1 MTNLTLTMSVA
12 LLVAGTSLAM
22 AKGNP
27 GQHFF
32 ESWDLDENG
41 EVTLAELSE
50 RRDTVFVSFDA
61 DDNGILSA
69 EEFKLLDEAR
79 ANHHESEGAGN
90 GRGKGGGGE
99 MMELSTNDTDANG
112 EVSHEE
118 FMAQTQ
124 AMLTA
129 LDKNADGLVTPADF
143 KKH

>member
-79 ANHHESEGAGN
+79 ASHHESEGAGN

-99 MMELSTNDTDANG
+99 MMELSANDTDANG

-129 LDKNADGLVTPADF
+129 LDRNADGFVTPADF
-143 KKH
+143 KKR